1 DGNSVDK
8 DSYGVPY
15 GVNSIFLSLYTELHL
30 GSNNTWG
37 KLREPY
43 LDKLAGEISGSFE
56 WFEE

>member
-1 DGNSVDK
+1 MV
-8 DSYGVPY
+8 VPY
-15 GVNSIFLSLYTELHL
+15 GVNSIYANLYTELHL

-43 LDKLAGEISGSFE
+43 SDKLAGEISGSFE